1 MNRRRATWSTLASLI
16 TALVLATG
24 AHAAGAAAPVSVTLD
39 HTQISTELGG
49 KFAFRSTITNRSATA
64 ADGLIAHLN
73 VLSLRDGVSVD
84 PEDWSSQRT
93 HYLSTIPAGGSTTIS
108 WSMQAVNA
116 GSFGVY
122 VAVISP
128 PPSVSPPTTGK
139 ALHIAVAER
148 RTLNPGGILPLA
160 LGIPALLGLLI
171 LGLRLR
177 SRTSRDG

>member
-1 MNRRRATWSTLASLI
+1 MKYADEQQ
-16 TALVLATG
+16 
-24 AHAAGAAAPVSVTLD
+24 AHAAAHKYSRRES
-39 HTQISTELGG
+39 TQ
-49 KFAFRSTITNRSATA
+49 
-64 ADGLIAHLN
+64 ADEPCLAQ
-73 VLSLRDGVSVD
+73 V
-84 PEDWSSQRT
+84 
-93 HYLSTIPAGGSTTIS
+93 PAGGSTTIT

-160 LGIPALLGLLI
+160 LGIPALLGLLT

-177 SRTSRDG
+177 RRTS